1 MSAAIAGGERVPE
14 VQCPLCGGRFPRRDA
29 CVVGCP
35 LAGSCKTLCCPHCS
49 YRFVEESTLTR
60 WLGKLLH
67 GERA

>member
-1 MSAAIAGGERVPE
+1 VSAAPTHANRVPE
-14 VQCPLCGGRFPRRDA
+14 VQCPLCGERFPRRDS

-35 LAGSCKTLCCPHCS
+35 FAGSCKTLCCPHCH

-60 WLGKLLH
+60 WLDKLLH